1 MRKFLILFLIINS
14 LVYGKT
20 WYKYVNTEYDVKK
33 LEVKSTGEY
42 VVIVNYGDYIKI
54 YFYGSSYYE
63 DYNYYLLNTI
73 HGISIYSVDNEE
85 WDYFIK
91 YGHPQPPALIT
102 LCKSFNYNKKFE
114 RIDYFILTI
123 YSYEH
128 SQKIYE
134 LVLID
139 SGNDDSYIDEFNKTI
154 TPEQRLRD

>member
-1 MRKFLILFLIINS
+1 MQKILILFFIINS

-20 WYKYVNTEYDVKK
+20 WYKYVNTEYDVNKM
-33 LEVKSTGEY
+33 EVKSTGEY
-42 VVIVNYGDYIKI
+42 VVIVNYGDYIKT
-54 YFYGSSYYE
+54 YFYGSSHYE

-73 HGISIYSVDNEE
+73 HGISVYSVDNET

-91 YGHPQPPALIT
+91 YGFPQPPALIT
-102 LCKSFNYNKKFE
+102 LCESHHYNKNIE
-114 RIDYFILTI
+114 QINYLVLTI
-123 YSYEH
+123 YNDEVSP
-128 SQKIYE
+128 KIYE